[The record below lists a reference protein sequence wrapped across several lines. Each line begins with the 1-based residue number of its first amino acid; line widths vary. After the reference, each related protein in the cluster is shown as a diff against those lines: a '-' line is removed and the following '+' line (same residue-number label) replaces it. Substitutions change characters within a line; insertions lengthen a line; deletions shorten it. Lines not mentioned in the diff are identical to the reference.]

1 MAKTIGKP
9 IPSDLNSDK
18 NRDVNTEALRVITA
32 KGEKIKLG
40 GGKSSIEKHK
50 AKGKLTA
57 RERIA
62 LLTDEGADFLEIGL
76 FTAYDMY
83 KEQGG
88 APSAAPTP
96 ATAQATGSDVR
107 SRDRQPRAWIRNRSP
122 RAVPAAGRARQPATA
137 SSPASRLPP
146 CAGHRCAR

>member
-18 NRDVNTEALRVITA
+18 NRDINTEALRVITA

-62 LLTDEGADFLEIGL
+62 LLTDEGADFFRGGREAGEI
-76 FTAYDMY
+76 
-83 KEQGG
+83 K
-88 APSAAPTP
+88 
-96 ATAQATGSDVR
+96 AQAADEGF
-107 SRDRQPRAWIRNRSP
+107 
-122 RAVPAAGRARQPATA
+122 AAGFGER
-137 SSPASRLPP
+137 
-146 CAGHRCAR
+146 G